1 MVNSR
6 FLDGMSA
13 DDARAAVI
21 ARAEAE
27 GWGEGVTQYRL
38 RDWGVSRQRYWGT
51 PIPII
56 HCEICGVVPVP
67 KKQLPV
73 ILPEDVTFDVPGNP
87 LDRHP
92 TWKHVDCPQCGKPAR
107 RETDTLDTFTN
118 SSWYFIRFASAP
130 DDRPFDPA
138 VAAKWLPVGQYI
150 GGVEHAILHL
160 LYARFWTRALQHIGM
175 LDVAEP
181 FAGLFTQG
189 MVTHETYSRP
199 QGEGLPPMWFTPDE
213 VERTGTSATLKDDGL
228 AVEIGRVIKMSKSKK
243 NVIDPD
249 AILGRYGADAVRWF
263 VLSDSPPERDLA
275 WSEAG
280 IDGAW
285 RFVQR
290 VWRLAE
296 DTATAADGAADVKLD
311 RIVHRAIAAVTS
323 DIDKLQFNKAVARL
337 YELVG
342 ALERS
347 TAGPSRRAG
356 VITLV
361 QLVGPMAPHLAEE
374 AWALLG
380 QPGLV
385 CDAVWPV
392 ANPALLVDDEVTIA
406 VQVNGKLKGDFT
418 AAKGS
423 DKAALEAAALA
434 LPNVQRT
441 LDGAVPKK
449 IIVVPDRL
457 VNIVV

>member
-6 FLDGMSA
+6 WLDGMTT
-13 DDARAAVI
+13 DQARAAVI
-21 ARAEAE
+21 SRAEAE
-27 GWGEGVTQYRL
+27 AWGEGVTQYRL

-56 HCEICGVVPVP
+56 HCEICGAVPVP
-67 KKQLPV
+67 KKHLPV
-73 ILPEDVTFDVPGNP
+73 TLPEDVTFDVPGNP

-92 TWKHVDCPQCGKPAR
+92 TWKHVDCPQCGNPAR

-130 DDRPFDPA
+130 GDRPFDPA

-199 QGEGLPPMWFTPDE
+199 QGEGLPPLWFAPED
-213 VERTGTSATLKDDGL
+213 VERSSDAAILKADGG
-228 AVEIGRVIKMSKSKK
+228 AVEVGRVIKMSKSKK

-290 VWRLAE
+290 VWRLAQ
-296 DTATAADGAADVKLD
+296 DNAALTAEAADAKID
-311 RIVHRAIAAVTS
+311 RVVHRSIAAVTG

-347 TAGPSRRAG
+347 APGPSRRAG
-356 VITLV
+356 VVTLL
-361 QLVGPMAPHLAEE
+361 QLVAPMAPHLAEE
-374 AWALLG
+374 AWSLMG
-380 QPGLV
+380 QSGLV
-385 CDAVWPV
+385 CDAAWPV
-392 ANPALLVDDEVTIA
+392 ADSALLVDDEVTIA

-423 DKAALEAAALA
+423 DKAVLEAAARA
-434 LPNVQRT
+434 LPGVQRT
-441 LDGAVPKK
+441 LDGAEPKK
-449 IIVVPDRL
+449 VIVVPDRL